1 MGLKNY
7 LIKFFFLGGNI
18 LKLRGDVFYFC
29 MDIGQIIK
37 LMQSSGCALSFYFRP
52 GSHLK
57 PLKTENTPKTAHIF
71 SNIG

>member
-7 LIKFFFLGGNI
+7 LIKFFLGEEYFETE
-18 LKLRGDVFYFC
+18 RWCFYFC

-37 LMQSSGCALSFYFRP
+37 LMQSSGCTLSFYFRP